1 MRRYNAAKSI
11 THIKGSNMEEYWN
24 PMVPELSVSD
34 FTKSLHFYCEILGF
48 KVRNQRTSPD
58 FAYLELEQVQIML
71 EQIHDQGWVTGALET
86 PLGRGVNFQIELS
99 DITPIHDRLKSAEIT
114 LFKEQKDT
122 WYDVGDSLSGQ
133 REFLVQD
140 PDGYLLRFS
149 QYLGEKAKS

>member
-1 MRRYNAAKSI
+1 
-11 THIKGSNMEEYWN
+11 MEEYWN

-34 FTKSLHFYCEILGF
+34 FSKSLNFYCEILGF
-48 KVRNQRTSPD
+48 KVRSQRKSPD
-58 FAYLELEQVQIML
+58 FVYLEFEQVQIML
-71 EQIHDQGWVTGALET
+71 EQIHDNAWVTGSLET

-99 DITPIHDRLKSAEIT
+99 DIAPVYERLESAGVP

-149 QYLGEKAKS
+149 QYLGEKSKS

>member
-1 MRRYNAAKSI
+1 
-11 THIKGSNMEEYWN
+11 MEEYWN

-34 FTKSLHFYCEILGF
+34 FAKSLNFYCEMLGL
-48 KVRNQRTSPD
+48 KVRSQRKSPD
-58 FAYLELEQVQIML
+58 FVYLELEQVQIML
-71 EQIHDQGWVTGALET
+71 EQIHDNAWVTGSLET

-99 DITPIHDRLKSAEIT
+99 DIAPVYDRLESAGVS

-149 QYLGEKAKS
+149 QYLGEKSKS

>member
-1 MRRYNAAKSI
+1 
-11 THIKGSNMEEYWN
+11 MEEYWN
-24 PMVPELSVSD
+24 PMVPELLVSD
-34 FTKSLHFYCEILGF
+34 FAKSLNFYCEMLGF
-48 KVRNQRTSPD
+48 KVRSQRKSPD
-58 FAYLELEQVQIML
+58 FVYLELEQVQIML
-71 EQIHDQGWVTGALET
+71 EQIHDNAWVTGSLET

-99 DITPIHDRLKSAEIT
+99 DIAPVYDRLESAGVS

-149 QYLGEKAKS
+149 QYLGEKSKS

>member
-1 MRRYNAAKSI
+1 
-11 THIKGSNMEEYWN
+11 MEEYWN

-34 FTKSLHFYCEILGF
+34 FAKSLNFYCEMLGF
-48 KVRNQRTSPD
+48 KVRSQRESPD
-58 FAYLELEQVQIML
+58 FVYLELEQVQIML
-71 EQIHDQGWVTGALET
+71 EQIHDNAWVTGSLET

-99 DITPIHDRLKSAEIT
+99 DIAPVYERLESAGVS

-149 QYLGEKAKS
+149 QYLGEKSKS

>member
-1 MRRYNAAKSI
+1 MHDNA
-11 THIKGSNMEEYWN
+11 
-24 PMVPELSVSD
+24 
-34 FTKSLHFYCEILGF
+34 
-48 KVRNQRTSPD
+48 
-58 FAYLELEQVQIML
+58 
-71 EQIHDQGWVTGALET
+71 WVTGTLET

-99 DITPIHDRLKSAEIT
+99 DIAPVYERLESAGVS

-149 QYLGEKAKS
+149 QYLGEKSKP

>member
-1 MRRYNAAKSI
+1 
-11 THIKGSNMEEYWN
+11 MEEYWN

-34 FTKSLHFYCEILGF
+34 FAKSL
-48 KVRNQRTSPD
+48 
-58 FAYLELEQVQIML
+58 
-71 EQIHDQGWVTGALET
+71 
-86 PLGRGVNFQIELS
+86 NFQIELS
-99 DITPIHDRLKSAEIT
+99 DIAPVYDRLESAGVS

-149 QYLGEKAKS
+149 QYLGEKSKP

>member
-1 MRRYNAAKSI
+1 
-11 THIKGSNMEEYWN
+11 MEEYWN

-34 FTKSLHFYCEILGF
+34 FANSLNFYCEMLGF
-48 KVRNQRTSPD
+48 KVRSQRKSPD
-58 FAYLELEQVQIML
+58 FVYLELEQVQIML
-71 EQIHDQGWVTGALET
+71 EQIHDNAWVTGSLET

-99 DITPIHDRLKSAEIT
+99 DIAPVYDRLESAGVS

-149 QYLGEKAKS
+149 QYLGEKSKS

>member
-1 MRRYNAAKSI
+1 
-11 THIKGSNMEEYWN
+11 MEEYWN

-34 FTKSLHFYCEILGF
+34 FSKSLNFYCEILGF
-48 KVRNQRTSPD
+48 KVRSKRKSPN
-58 FAYLELEQVQIML
+58 FVYLEFEQVQIML
-71 EQIHDQGWVTGALET
+71 EQIHDNAWVTGTLET

-99 DITPIHDRLKSAEIT
+99 DIAPVYERLESAGVS

-149 QYLGEKAKS
+149 QYLGEKSKP

>member
-1 MRRYNAAKSI
+1 
-11 THIKGSNMEEYWN
+11 MEEYWN

-34 FTKSLHFYCEILGF
+34 FSKSLNFYCEILGF
-48 KVRNQRTSPD
+48 KVRSQRKSPN
-58 FAYLELEQVQIML
+58 FVYLEFEQVQIML
-71 EQIHDQGWVTGALET
+71 EQIHDNAWVTGTLET

-99 DITPIHDRLKSAEIT
+99 DIAPVYERLESAGVS
-114 LFKEQKDT
+114 LFKEQKDR

-149 QYLGEKAKS
+149 QYLGEKSKP

>member
-1 MRRYNAAKSI
+1 
-11 THIKGSNMEEYWN
+11 MEEYWN

-34 FTKSLHFYCEILGF
+34 FSKSVKFYCEILGF
-48 KVRNQRTSPD
+48 KVRSQRTSPD
-58 FAYLELEQVQIML
+58 FAYLEFEQVQIML
-71 EQIHDQGWVTGALET
+71 EQIHDDCWATGSLEA

-99 DITPIHDRLKSAEIT
+99 EIKPVYERLKTAKIP